1 MSNYKE
7 KLNNLRNRRLGETSS
22 YTFDSAS
29 ASTGLEHLIYNSR
42 SEKENYETRASGEA
56 TKYALGSMQEVGTRY
71 TEISYEEGKRV
82 ISQISNGLSA
92 LPLRASF
99 EFQGSVPLN
108 VHIRG
113 VSDVDILVLHEE
125 FVTLDWNG
133 PAAGTYTRLP
143 NPPTVLEQIQYL
155 RSQCENLLI
164 NRYPAATV
172 DISGDKSISLSG
184 GSLKRK
190 IDIVPSHWHHSAT
203 YQQSQQKH
211 DKEVKILHKSKNEL
225 LSNSPFLHMRKINDK
240 DLQTNGGVKKVIRL
254 IKNIKNDSN
263 LDIKLSSY
271 DIASLVWHFD
281 NSILT
286 KPSYMELSL
295 ISETQQKI
303 ESMILFESHTRTLAT
318 PDNSRKII
326 DSEEK
331 WNSLILLNDELIALS
346 EQIAREIQPHLY
358 HNSLPTIRRA
368 LSESYI
374 Y

>member
-1 MSNYKE
+1 MTNFKD
-7 KLNNLRNRRLGETSS
+7 KLSNLRNRRLGEVS
-22 YTFDSAS
+22 TFAFDA
-29 ASTGLEHLIYNSR
+29 ALSTGLEHLIYNSR
-42 SEKENYETRASGEA
+42 SEKENYETRATGEA
-56 TKYALGSMQEVGTRY
+56 TKYALGAMQQVGARY

-82 ISQISNGLSA
+82 ISQIANGLSA
-92 LPLRASF
+92 LPLKASF

-125 FVTLDWNG
+125 FVTVDWDG
-133 PAAGTYTRLP
+133 PTAGTYRRLP
-143 NPPTVLEQIQYL
+143 NPPTVLEQIQNL
-155 RSQCENLLI
+155 RAQCETLLTT
-164 NRYPAATV
+164 RYPAATV
-172 DISGDKSISLSG
+172 DINGDKSISLSG

-190 IDIVPSHWHHSAT
+190 IDVVPSHWHHPAS
-203 YQQSQQKH
+203 YQHSQQKH
-211 DKEVKILHKSKNEL
+211 DKEVKILHKSKKEL
-225 LSNSPFLHMRKINDK
+225 LSNSPFLHMRKIDEK

-254 IKNIKNDSN
+254 IKNIKNDST

-281 NSILT
+281 NSILN

-303 ESMILFESHTRTLAT
+303 ESMILFEFHTRTLVT

-331 WNSLILLNDELIALS
+331 WTSLILLNEELIALS
-346 EQIAREIQPHLY
+346 EQIAREIQPHLF
-358 HNSLPTIRRA
+358 HDSLPTVRRA